1 MQFPCVNAYQ
11 FNIHLIRSTAS
22 LEKAQ
27 FTDLFLCHQ
36 PKKGPILM
44 YELILAESQTHY
56 P

>member
-1 MQFPCVNAYQ
+1 MQFPYVNAYQ

-27 FTDLFLCHQ
+27 FTDLYLCYHLR
-36 PKKGPILM
+36 KGPILM
-44 YELILAESQTHY
+44 YELIFADSQTHY